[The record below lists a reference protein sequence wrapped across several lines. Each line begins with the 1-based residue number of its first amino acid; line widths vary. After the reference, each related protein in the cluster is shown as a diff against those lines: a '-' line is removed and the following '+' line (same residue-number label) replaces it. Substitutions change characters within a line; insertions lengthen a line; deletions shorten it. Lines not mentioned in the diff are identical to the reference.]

1 VKFKVNS
8 LFLILILPLL
18 ANSSTNDARVNL
30 HQIRWAILALQYL
43 WCIYQ
48 LALGIRIMVFN
59 ATAHLI
65 WWRFTLASFVD
76 ELAKR
81 GKINIKNKLFT
92 LNFTFASKLQ

>member
-59 ATAHLI
+59 ATLNNISVIH
-65 WWRFTLASFVD
+65 WWSVLLVEKTRVP
-76 ELAKR
+76 R
-81 GKINIKNKLFT
+81 KNH
-92 LNFTFASKLQ
+92 